1 MRISKEKEMYFVEM
15 SYLTVFDIA
24 SSHSFASQW
33 KWKGDDVSTD
43 VWFQFNKANCGIYC
57 TSIPILQS
65 KIWINRNVYSDWA
78 RSDATFPFLISF
90 LSCFC
95 HSNLQLYF
103 CSVEML
109 YILRDNRRIRIDGF
123 VCVFFSI
130 SLLVKQCLIYMYFAD
145 GW

>member
-1 MRISKEKEMYFVEM
+1 MYFVEM

-24 SSHSFASQW
+24 SSHSFFASQW

-109 YILRDNRRIRIDGF
+109 YFLRDNRRIRIDGF